1 MARIRRILVAV
12 KDTSTRSMPAVN
24 KAAQLARGL
33 KAQLELFHAISEPVY
48 VDALSIAG
56 QTVAQLQRKWRDA
69 HLRKLERIAEKLRAE
84 GTKVTTLVVWD
95 SPPYEA
101 VVRQAIRSK
110 ADLIVA
116 ERHAS
121 RHIAPWALRFSDW
134 ELLRRSPVPVLL
146 VKGRGLY
153 EQPVILAAI
162 DPGHSFAKPAKLD
175 GAILDEGSAFANA
188 LGGSLHALHAYAPA
202 TLDVDRLDVNLPN
215 LSAYIEAEAGTQARA
230 SLERALK
237 GRDISKVNQHL
248 VARHAVDAI
257 PDTARK
263 LKSSI
268 VVMGAIS
275 RSGIKRLLIGN
286 TAERILDS
294 LSCDVLVV
302 KPAHFKSGI
311 ARTKRGIQFIATP
324 LVM

>member
-1 MARIRRILVAV
+1 MARIRRILVAI
-12 KDTSTRSMPAVN
+12 KDTGARAQPAAY

-33 KAQLELFHAISEPVY
+33 NAQLELFHAICDPVY
-48 VDALSIAG
+48 VDALTIAG

-69 HLRKLERIAEKLRAE
+69 HQRKLERLADKLRAE
-84 GTKVTTLVVWD
+84 GTKVTTAVAWD

-101 VVRQAIRSK
+101 VVRQATRSK
-110 ADLIVA
+110 CDLIVA

-146 VKGRGLY
+146 IKGRKLY
-153 EQPVILAAI
+153 EAPVILAAI
-162 DPGHSFAKPAKLD
+162 DPSHSFAKPAKLD
-175 GAILDEGSAFANA
+175 NAILDEASALGKA
-188 LGGSLHALHAYAPA
+188 LGGTVHALHAFAPA

-215 LSAYIEAEAGTQARA
+215 LSAYIAAQANAQASAG
-230 SLERALK
+230 LERALK
-237 GRDISKVNQHL
+237 GRDIAKANQHL

-257 PDTARK
+257 PDTAVK
-263 LKSSI
+263 LKSAI

-302 KPAHFKSGI
+302 KPVHFKSGI
-311 ARTKRGIQFIATP
+311 EKARRGIQFIATP
-324 LVM
+324 LAI

>member
-12 KDTSTRSMPAVN
+12 KDTSSRSLPAVH

-33 KAQLELFHAISEPVY
+33 KAQLELFHTISEPVY

-56 QTVAQLQRKWRDA
+56 QTVAQLQRKWSDA
-69 HLRKLERIAEKLRAE
+69 HLRKLERLAEKLRAE
-84 GTKVTTLVVWD
+84 GTKVTTAVSWD

-134 ELLRRSPVPVLL
+134 ELLRRSTVPVLL

-175 GAILDEGSAFANA
+175 SAILDEGSAFAKA
-188 LGGSLHALHAYAPA
+188 LGGSLHALHAYSPA
-202 TLDVDRLDVNLPN
+202 TLDVDRLDVNMLN
-215 LSAYIEAEAGTQARA
+215 LSAYIEAEAGTQAQK
-230 SLERALK
+230 SLDRALK
-237 GRDISKVNQHL
+237 GRSISKANQHL
-248 VARHAVDAI
+248 VARHPVDAI

-302 KPAHFKSGI
+302 KPAQFKSGI
-311 ARTKRGIQFIATP
+311 ARAKRGIQFIATP
-324 LVM
+324 VVV